1 MLYRLYTNETGSLRT
16 SCFWKMKYAVL
27 LHDTCVSPGW
37 TVGHW
42 SGNQRGFFF
51 PYPQDHPTAPHC
63 YVNEP
68 NPHYIPVG
76 ASTCCF
82 QVFWTKT
89 EPVANRQL
97 LHHLLQTFV
106 CGIITWNWLQLFK
119 IIRLLVLWLHSLAW
133 FTRILTTF
141 LGAFSL
147 SIGMEWVFL
156 CIPKI
161 NPTKIVNSIG
171 GYEND

>member
-1 MLYRLYTNETGSLRT
+1 MGLHETPRFMRYRLYTNETGSLRT
-16 SCFWKMKYAVL
+16 SCFCKMKYAVL
-27 LHDTCVSPGW
+27 LHDTCVSPGG

-42 SGNQRGFFF
+42 SGNQRGFF

-68 NPHYIPVG
+68 NPHFIPVG

-89 EPVANRQL
+89 EPVVNRQL

-106 CGIITWNWLQLFK
+106 CDIITWNWLK
-119 IIRLLVLWLHSLAW
+119 IRLLVLWLHSLA
-133 FTRILTTF
+133 
-141 LGAFSL
+141 
-147 SIGMEWVFL
+147 
-156 CIPKI
+156 
-161 NPTKIVNSIG
+161 
-171 GYEND
+171 